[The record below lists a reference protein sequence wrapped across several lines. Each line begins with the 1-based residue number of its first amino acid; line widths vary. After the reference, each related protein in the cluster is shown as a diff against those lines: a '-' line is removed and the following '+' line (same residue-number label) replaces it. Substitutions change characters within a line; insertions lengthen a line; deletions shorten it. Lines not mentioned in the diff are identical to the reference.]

1 MVPLYY
7 MGHCLKNGMEPNLQS
22 IRKMH
27 KRMHEIIPD
36 VQAIVNMFQRNGA
49 YSVEEIQN
57 QNNFKAILNYCYYVK
72 SVQNV
77 EDILSY
83 NDWISSLNKQV
94 KQSSGCLIF
103 LTIPILFLGFVI
115 YNLV

>member
-1 MVPLYY
+1 
-7 MGHCLKNGMEPNLQS
+7 
-22 IRKMH
+22 
-27 KRMHEIIPD
+27 
-36 VQAIVNMFQRNGA
+36 MFQRNGA